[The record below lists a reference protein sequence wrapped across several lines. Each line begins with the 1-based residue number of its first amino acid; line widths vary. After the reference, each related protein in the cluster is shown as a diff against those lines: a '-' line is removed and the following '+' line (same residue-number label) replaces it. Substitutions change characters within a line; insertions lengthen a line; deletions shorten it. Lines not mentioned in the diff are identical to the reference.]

1 MNKLLKRLI
10 KRPQWNNLR
19 SVNPISSLFGSD
31 RGTPI
36 DRFYI
41 EDFLSNN
48 SYLVKGHIL
57 EIADA
62 SYSKKFGAKI
72 EKYEVLHSAEGNN
85 VTIAGDLTD
94 LGSLPENKIDCFICT
109 QTFNFIY
116 DFKAAIKG
124 ARHLL
129 KPGGYLLATVSGIS
143 QISRYDM
150 ERWGDY
156 WRFTTLSIEKTFGE
170 VFGEENVNVDFYGNV
185 LAAVAFLE
193 GISAEELTKKELL
206 FKDENYQVTI
216 VVKAK
221 K

>member
-36 DRFYI
+36 DRVYI

-48 SYLVKGHIL
+48 SYLIKGRTL

-62 SYSKKFGAKI
+62 SYSKKFGAEI
-72 EKYEVLHSAEGNN
+72 EKYEVLHSAKGNN
-85 VTIAGDLTD
+85 TTIVGDLTD

-156 WRFTTLSIEKTFGE
+156 WRFTTLSIEKAFGE